1 MDEAFKVITDSIN
14 EGVIIVNADFIFTYA
29 NKASNAFGLNYKRV
43 IGKSIFD
50 VFPYLKKENSTMVQ
64 VLDTKQPIIDRRQTF
79 YTYQGE
85 RKTTITSTYPILANG
100 KVTGVFEL
108 FRDITTVE
116 ALNTELHNLQAEK
129 QINQKTAITQHPGS
143 TFIGESDTIY
153 KIKSNLSIYTASLSP
168 IFIYGETGTGKEV
181 LVKTIHKKMQG
192 DQKLPLITQNCA
204 AIPENLLESYL
215 FGTTKGSYTD
225 AVDRKGLF
233 ELANEGVLFLDEI
246 NSLPLNLQAKLLRV
260 LQDQR
265 IRKVGD
271 TTDFDVQVK
280 LIVASNRKPQELLAE
295 GLIRKDFYY
304 RLNVLNIELPPLRER
319 KEDIPLL
326 VDQFI
331 LNFNTLF
338 SKEIA
343 GITSK
348 GLDRLINY
356 DWPGNIRELQN
367 VIERIMNAKQEGV
380 IEPEDIEFDTFLN
393 DAHVI
398 HQRYSHYS
406 RSYMGSKISLK
417 DIVQETETEHIKKEL
432 ELTSGNISQAARNLD
447 IPQQTLSN
455 KVRKYNLERFV
466 LEVKLLK
473 KE

>member
-1 MDEAFKVITDSIN
+1 MNEAFKAIIENID
-14 EGVIIVNADFIFTYA
+14 EGVIIVNDELIFNYA
-29 NKASNAFGLNYKRV
+29 NKASNAFGLNYKKV

-64 VLDTKQPIIDRRQTF
+64 VLETKQPIIDRRQTF

-85 RKTTITSTYPILANG
+85 RKTTITSTYPIFSDE
-100 KVTGVFEL
+100 KVIGVFEL

-116 ALNTELHNLQAEK
+116 ALNNELHNLQAER
-129 QINQKTAITQHPGS
+129 QIRIPAKKYHPGS
-143 TFIGESDTIY
+143 AFIGESKAIRN
-153 KIKSNLSIYTASLSP
+153 IKSNLSVYTGSLSP

-181 LVKTIHKKMQG
+181 LVKAIHKKMQG
-192 DQKLPLITQNCA
+192 EQKIPLITQNCA

-225 AVDRKGLF
+225 ALDRKGLF
-233 ELANEGVLFLDEI
+233 ELANGGILFLDEI

-271 TTDFDVQVK
+271 TRDFDVQVK

-295 GLIRKDFYY
+295 GFIREDFYY
-304 RLNVLNIELPPLRER
+304 RLNVLNIEIPPLRER
-319 KEDIPLL
+319 KEDISLL
-326 VDQFI
+326 VNQFI
-331 LNFNTLF
+331 QHFNDLF
-338 SKEIA
+338 SKQVT
-343 GITSK
+343 GISSLALK
-348 GLDRLINY
+348 KLIDY

-367 VIERIMNAKQEGV
+367 VIERIMNTRQNGA
-380 IEPEDIEFDTFLN
+380 IEAEDIEFDIFLN
-393 DAHVI
+393 RAHLV
-398 HQRYSHYS
+398 HQNYSQQPITC
-406 RSYMGSKISLK
+406 KQAKKSLK
-417 DIVQETETEHIKKEL
+417 SVVEEIETDYIKKEL
-432 ELTSGNISQAARNLD
+432 QQTNGNISQAARNLD

-455 KVRKYNLERFV
+455 KVKKYGLERFI